1 MKKYILMPVL
11 AIFALAASA
20 QDFDTDPTLE
30 LENAE
35 KQVKFTVG
43 ARMMADAALYHSD
56 FTPVNSGAS
65 ITDAR
70 IRTSMTYKDWYFY
83 ADFGFGGGKFSQKN
97 IFLQYTH
104 FDNNDNTHAV
114 KVGYYNDPAGSMAR
128 NTSLGS

>member
-1 MKKYILMPVL
+1 MKKYILMPLL
-11 AIFALAASA
+11 AVFALTSVA

-43 ARMMADAALYHSD
+43 ARMMADAAYYHSD
-56 FTPVNSGAS
+56 FTPLQSGAS

-83 ADFGFGGGKFSQKN
+83 ADFGP
-97 IFLQYTH
+97 
-104 FDNNDNTHAV
+104 AV
-114 KVGYYNDPAGSMAR
+114 QPPR
-128 NTSLGS
+128 QQRQHPCR